1 RPRPGAALQR
11 LSGRGP
17 RRRSR
22 PADAVLRAGD
32 GHADRAGVEGA
43 AQRHGHRVDRPEL
56 PAVHPGQGRAGGV
69 PAGDPARLPGA
80 GRAVRELDAAAG
92 GDPDRADVHALR
104 IARRVADRR
113 RQQRVRAGRAGG
125 ADGAGVQ
132 ERDPDRGGR
141 TRAGT
146 AGQGHRGSGAGSL
159 PPAPAP
165 DRDDFD
171 RLHRRHRAAGALARR
186 GRGGA
191 LGDRHHGVRGND
203 RRDRVRPVPHP
214 GVLRRA
220 AQAGDAQRGSGP
232 EAGAR
237 WLRGGVPWLSPR
249 RASRRSTTSAGC
261 SSSCRSTP
269 IQKAGRKP
277 RLRRPPADTRRPP
290 MIDHKPT
297 AFALLKV
304 AALTVALSACTVG
317 PDFVRPDVAVPDTFI
332 QSPDVATDD
341 AVPATDAAFWQGFGD
356 PQLTALVEQALSAN
370 HDLRIAL
377 ANFDHANA
385 LLRGSKFDYFPTIT
399 ASAEG
404 SDSRASADQAPG
416 VARDDRDG
424 ESYSAGV
431 NASWELDLFGR
442 IRRGIESG
450 RAETAAS
457 AADLA
462 AAQVAIV
469 GE

>member
-56 PAVHPGQGRAGGV
+56 PAVDPGQGRAGGV

-92 GDPDRADVHALR
+92 GDPERADVHALR
-104 IARRVADRR
+104 IAGRVADRR
-113 RQQRVRAGRAGG
+113 RQQCVRAGRAGG

-132 ERDPDRGGR
+132 ERDPDRGVR
-141 TRAGT
+141 ARAGT
-146 AGQGHRGSGAGSL
+146 AGQGHGGSGAGSL
-159 PPAPAP
+159 PPAPAH
-165 DRDDFD
+165 DRDDLD
-171 RLHRRHRAAGALARR
+171 RVHRRHRAAGAQPRR
-186 GRGGA
+186 GCRGA
-191 LGDRHHGVRGND
+191 LGDRHHRVLRDD
-203 RRDRVRPVPHP
+203 RRDAVRPVPDP

-220 AQAGDAQRGSGP
+220 AQAGHARREG
-232 EAGAR
+232 GAR
-237 WLRGGVPWLSPR
+237 ARAAGGGVPWLIPR
-249 RASRRSTTSAGC
+249 RAFRPATTSAGC
-261 SSSCRSTP
+261 SNSCRPNGSGTA
-269 IQKAGRKP
+269 KRKP
-277 RLRRPPADTRRPP
+277 RPAPTKTRRPH
-290 MIDHKPT
+290 MNEHKP
-297 AFALLKV
+297 AALALLKV
-304 AALTVALSACTVG
+304 AALSLALSACTVG
-317 PDFVRPDVAVPDTFI
+317 PDFVRPDMQVPDRFAR
-332 QSPDVATDD
+332 SPSQAGT
-341 AVPATDAAFWQGFGD
+341 PAGADAATATPVASADPRFWNAFGD

-377 ANFDHANA
+377 ASYDRANA

-399 ASAEG
+399 AGAEG
-404 SDSRASADQAPG
+404 SDNRTSADQAPG
-416 VARDDRDG
+416 VARGDRDG

-442 IRRGIESG
+442 IRRGVEAG
-450 RAETAAS
+450 RAETA
-457 AADLA
+457 
-462 AAQVAIV
+462 
-469 GE
+469 